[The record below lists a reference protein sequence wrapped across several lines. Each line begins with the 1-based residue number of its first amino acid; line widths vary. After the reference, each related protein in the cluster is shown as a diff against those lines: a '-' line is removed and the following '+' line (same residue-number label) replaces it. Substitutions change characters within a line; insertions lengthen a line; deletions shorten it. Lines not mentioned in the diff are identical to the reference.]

1 MCFLSIRTPIE
12 RRSATAVQ
20 LLAETSSICCCL
32 SYSGKY
38 ETSFWRVVTLNDRVA
53 TDINDDS
60 QNGLWG
66 CNLTFFC
73 SFHTLREKRFKN
85 ISIQKHLKEVLQAKS
100 LYEIV
105 SEASLFNS
113 NPSLAGQFFPSWSGH
128 IAKITVFPL
137 IILTCSKNHEFT
149 PTLSGHVAKITFL
162 PLIIGTSNHIYIL
175 PPYYRDI

>member
-1 MCFLSIRTPIE
+1 MD
-12 RRSATAVQ
+12 
-20 LLAETSSICCCL
+20 
-32 SYSGKY
+32 Y
-38 ETSFWRVVTLNDRVA
+38 EVA
-53 TDINDDS
+53 IW
-60 QNGLWG
+60 L
-66 CNLTFFC
+66 FFC

-162 PLIIGTSNHIYIL
+162 PLIIGTSNHNSIFTPLLSGHLIKWYIYPSLLGHL
-175 PPYYRDI
+175 PPKLWMLAENEKMSAGIFSNLMMIFFCTAALF